1 MYAQFMEQLGNA
13 KDRDFNI
20 DLIPKFIMAHGNL
33 VKILLHTKV
42 MTPPLFNDKPVPRYN
57 RTLFALERGKG

>member
-1 MYAQFMEQLGNA
+1 MRAQFMERLGGA

-42 MTPPLFNDKPVPRYN
+42 TKKKMPNELKPLSRFI
-57 RTLFALERGKG
+57 

>member
-1 MYAQFMEQLGNA
+1 MAALAVCYFFVSRAQFMERLGGA

-42 MTPPLFNDKPVPRYN
+42 
-57 RTLFALERGKG
+57 

>member
-1 MYAQFMEQLGNA
+1 MERLGGA

-42 MTPPLFNDKPVPRYN
+42 TKKKMPNELKPLSRFI
-57 RTLFALERGKG
+57 